1 MQQLWQ
7 SFILVVHKK
16 KYQLFILQSSLPRQ
30 LKPMPRYSNFAKAQ
44 TGSKI

>member
-16 KYQLFILQSSLPRQ
+16 NINCLFC
-30 LKPMPRYSNFAKAQ
+30 KAACHD
-44 TGSKI
+44 S